1 MAGSLDIG
9 HPIIPVTQFHR
20 EFRIPGANYNK
31 ESRFHANPL
40 HDFNLPEQK
49 TGGKV
54 SRYKGGK
61 VKKAQSQK
69 KKTKKTYDGHHG
81 SKYVAK
87 LYK

>member
-1 MAGSLDIG
+1 MCEKN
-9 HPIIPVTQFHR
+9 F
-20 EFRIPGANYNK
+20 E
-31 ESRFHANPL
+31 
-40 HDFNLPEQK
+40 
-49 TGGKV
+49 GKV
-54 SRYKGGK
+54 MSPSSTDSDDINDETIIDSDVNDDIVSEIVEKPKKKKRSYIKGGK